1 MIVLDRGALGPSFQ
15 LDAGRLALVTPGPVT
30 RPEQRVDCAWDE
42 RVQLRPGAVNA
53 HTHLYSGL
61 APLGLPAPA
70 RPPENFV
77 QILERIWWRLDRA
90 LDEKSLRASV
100 RYAIADALLSGTT
113 TLVDHH
119 ESPRFIE
126 GSLDVIADEAQAL
139 GIRLAVGY
147 GATERNGGAEEAQ
160 RGLAECRRFLDANRR
175 SLVRG
180 MVALH
185 ASFTVSDETI
195 RAAGELAWSLTAPM
209 HVHVA
214 EDVADVEDARRRGYE
229 GPLERLLH
237 LEALPPGSVVA
248 HGVHLDAAEV
258 ERADGAGVWLVQN
271 PRSNEGNRVGYPH
284 SLRASA
290 HVALGT
296 DGWPAKMD
304 DEAAA
309 LRRLGRAHGDDEK
322 ALEARLGAGQGLAS
336 ALFKM
341 SLGEVKPGFVAD
353 VVAGVPGEPPRQ
365 VLVNGRRVV
374 ADGRLVTGD
383 LEEIRAKA
391 KEAAPELWR
400 RMEAFP

>member
-15 LDAGRLALVTPGPVT
+15 IDAGRLAALTPGPVA
-30 RPEQRVDCAWDE
+30 RSEQRIDCAWDE

-70 RPPENFV
+70 KPPESFV
-77 QILERIWWRLDRA
+77 QILERVWWRLDRA
-90 LDEKSLRASV
+90 LDERSLRASV

-119 ESPRFIE
+119 ESPAFIE

-147 GATERNGGAEEAQ
+147 GATERNGGADEAQ
-160 RGLAECRRFLDANRR
+160 RGLGECQRFLESNRR

-195 RAAGELAWSLTAPM
+195 RAAGELAWSHTAPM

-214 EDVADVEDARRRGYE
+214 EDRADVEDARRRGYD

-237 LEALPPGSVVA
+237 LEALPPGSVIA

-271 PRSNEGNRVGYPH
+271 PRSNEGNRVGYPIA
-284 SLRASA
+284 LRASA

-296 DGWPAKMD
+296 DGWPAQMD
-304 DEAAA
+304 EEAAA
-309 LRRLGRAHGDDEK
+309 LRRLGRANGDDAK
-322 ALEARLGAGQGLAS
+322 ALEARIGAGQELAS
-336 ALFKM
+336 ALFKV
-341 SLGEVKPGFVAD
+341 SLGEVKPGSVAD
-353 VVAGVPGEPPRQ
+353 VVVGVPGERPRH
-365 VLVNGRRVV
+365 VLVSGRRVV
-374 ADGRLVTGD
+374 ADSRLLTGD
-383 LEEIRAKA
+383 LEEIRARA
-391 KEAAPELWR
+391 REAAPELWR